1 MMFIIYQQKCKR
13 AKEEAEK
20 KLIAI
25 RGDYDPDL
33 IKALEASLA
42 EATGQIENIQDE
54 MENIHA
60 LNMDTVKLITVELNE
75 ATKKLQGVA
84 EEEGIERNIV
94 SNLRRELDEVRR
106 ERVSW
111 EEKEQK
117 QQSLLKELQAEQERA
132 KIVFADLLQKQAD
145 ASEEESNTSQQLA
158 LDTESAIKEAEE
170 SKKEL
175 EEVKREAEAVHQAAA
190 EAEKQVEEIT
200 KEVEAARAAEAKAL
214 DQIKKKDGNP
224 KSATWIKLSFSEFD
238 SFTRRVEESTN
249 LAEMKLAA
257 ATFQME
263 AMNVKKEEADRR
275 REEIMK
281 EVEEVEKETELALK
295 QVEMAEAAKK
305 AIENELMSKRR
316 QEDQS
321 GDDQ

>member
-1 MMFIIYQQKCKR
+1 MFIMYPQKCKR
-13 AKEEAEK
+13 AKEEAET

-75 ATKKLQGVA
+75 ATKKLQEVA

>member
-1 MMFIIYQQKCKR
+1 MFIIYQQKCKR

-75 ATKKLQGVA
+75 ATKKLQEVA